1 MRVTIHHAGVVSA
14 NVKLDV
20 KRRRVGVTLTVHQY
34 GTGACSGL
42 ACIFFYTNN
51 GEIQYMW
58 PFSAFMQP
66 KGMLSTKELQVG
78 KTYKQRNTRLA
89 AGYDP
94 CKTLTRKKHLR
105 DGKYYE
111 LTFHIG
117 KKPSGRF
124 YNSTDNPIFKR
135 CATRRRRRS
144 H

>member
-1 MRVTIHHAGVVSA
+1 
-14 NVKLDV
+14 
-20 KRRRVGVTLTVHQY
+20 
-34 GTGACSGL
+34 
-42 ACIFFYTNN
+42 
-51 GEIQYMW
+51 MW
-58 PFSAFMQP
+58 PFTAFIQP

-135 CATRRRRRS
+135 CATRRVRSGVRRS
-144 H
+144 GGGGSRQMFAAQPGQYYAQLLK

>member
-1 MRVTIHHAGVVSA
+1 MER
-14 NVKLDV
+14 D
-20 KRRRVGVTLTVHQY
+20 
-34 GTGACSGL
+34 
-42 ACIFFYTNN
+42 
-51 GEIQYMW
+51 MW
-58 PFSAFMQP
+58 PFTAFMQP

-117 KKPSGRF
+117 KKPAGRF

-135 CATRRRRRS
+135 CATRRRRTRTRTRNRRS
-144 H
+144 HLH

>member
-1 MRVTIHHAGVVSA
+1 
-14 NVKLDV
+14 
-20 KRRRVGVTLTVHQY
+20 
-34 GTGACSGL
+34 
-42 ACIFFYTNN
+42 
-51 GEIQYMW
+51 MW
-58 PFSAFMQP
+58 PFTAFIQP

-78 KTYKQRNTRLA
+78 KRYKQRNTRLA

-94 CKTLTRKKHLR
+94 CKTLTRKKQLR

-135 CATRRRRRS
+135 CATRRVRRGVRRS
-144 H
+144 GRGGSRQMFAAQPVQYYAQLLK